1 MNNQG
6 GGTTNETIIER
17 LKREKRERQSEAQKR
32 GEDIDQRKREA
43 ESRRAGRDTFDKDLD
58 DISYDTLERLVNTSE
73 NEILLTLP
81 QSPGKGKADRLRDVL
96 GQQLSSVPD
105 SANEHDFV
113 AGYIERAKERWQSEL
128 KQKLED

>member
-1 MNNQG
+1 
-6 GGTTNETIIER
+6 
-17 LKREKRERQSEAQKR
+17 LKREKRERQSEAQKPR
-32 GEDIDQRKREA
+32 EDIHQRKA